1 MPIAPAIDSSLEM
14 QQEVIERVLSSRY
27 FAKAQLLAEFLR
39 YACQR
44 SSESGGSHANEQ
56 EIGVQ
61 VFRRRPGYDPGE
73 DNIVR
78 NYARQLRKRLED
90 YYAHEGSQDANR
102 IDMPRGGYVVVFSSL
117 PQPDLLEPAPAA
129 YPQPELAGEN
139 GQSVADK
146 KAEPSA
152 TRRGLYFVL
161 IVATACLLLVLLG
174 IGYWRHLR
182 PATALDPNTEAL
194 NTFWRQLFPARTN
207 TYIVP
212 ADTGFVMLQE
222 MSGKTYT
229 LAEYEAWP
237 GIELHDHKY
246 ASYLRAQRYTSMLD
260 LQLVTQ
266 LERRPESDPART
278 VLRSARD
285 LTIEDLNEGN
295 AILLGSIYSNPWIEV
310 FQGKLNF
317 HFVYSPSENRAW
329 IANLH
334 PLPGEDQNYYSSWS
348 SYSHTTYAVLAY
360 LPNLGKSGHALLV
373 QGMDGSGTEAAAQI
387 IFNGENLRQIF
398 SHVRRPDGSIR
409 SFEVLL
415 RATDIGSH
423 ATNPQIISIRIIE

>member
-1 MPIAPAIDSSLEM
+1 MPTAPAIDSSVEL
-14 QQEVIERVLSSRY
+14 QQEMIERILASRY

-39 YACQR
+39 YAWQR
-44 SSESGGSHANEQ
+44 SSKSDGSHLNEQ

-90 YYAHEGSQDANR
+90 YYAHEGSRDAMR
-102 IDMPRGGYVVVFSSL
+102 VEMPRGGYVLVFSAP
-117 PQPDLLEPAPAA
+117 PQPDLLEPVQTARL
-129 YPQPELAGEN
+129 QSILGGEN
-139 GQSVADK
+139 GQTATDK
-146 KAEPSA
+146 MAEPSA
-152 TRRGLYFVL
+152 KRQSSYLRRILV
-161 IVATACLLLVLLG
+161 VTCLLLLLSG
-174 IGYWRHLR
+174 VGYWYYSRSR
-182 PATALDPNTEAL
+182 PASDPNTESL
-194 NTFWRQLFPARTN
+194 HVFWGQLFPTGNN

-237 GIELHDHKY
+237 GIELYDHKY

-260 LQLVTQ
+260 LQLVSQ
-266 LERRPESDPART
+266 LERRPEADPNRT

-285 LTIEDLNEGN
+285 LKIDDLNNGN

-310 FQGKLNF
+310 FQSKLNF

-334 PLPGEDQNYYSSWS
+334 PLPGEDQKYFSSWS

-360 LPNLGKSGHALLV
+360 LPNLGMSGHVLLV
-373 QGMDGSGTEAAAQI
+373 QGMDGSGTQAAAQM
-387 IFNGENLRQIF
+387 IFNGENLRQIL
-398 SHVRRPDGSIR
+398 SHVRRPDGSLK

-423 ATNPQIISIRIIE
+423 ATNPQILSVRLLD